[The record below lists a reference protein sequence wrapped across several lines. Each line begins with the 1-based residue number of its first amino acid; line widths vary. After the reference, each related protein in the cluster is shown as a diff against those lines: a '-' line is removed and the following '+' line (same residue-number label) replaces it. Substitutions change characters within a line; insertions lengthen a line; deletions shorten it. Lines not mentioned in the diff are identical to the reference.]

1 MTLFPTWTSPGSGD
15 SGPQF
20 GLTWTWGLSSP
31 LEPNS
36 ELLNL
41 ALPRPHPDLV
51 TLVPTYA
58 SIPPDESGPHVG
70 LTWTWHSAGPGTQLE
85 RVALF
90 PTRGH
95 VILVS
100 VVLFYASS
108 GPSDYVPH
116 LGLHGPSDCGPHPG
130 IIATWILYSTPGPH
144 FDQGPLVPFWAS
156 N

>member
-36 ELLNL
+36 ELLNH
-41 ALPRPHPDLV
+41 APPRPHPDLV
-51 TLVPTYA
+51 TLVPSYA
-58 SIPPDESGPHVG
+58 SIRPDESGPHVG
-70 LTWTWHSAGPGTQLE
+70 LHGPGTQLDLRLSWIE
-85 RVALF
+85 WLWF
-90 PTRGH
+90 PQGDH
-95 VILVS
+95 LILLT
-100 VVLFYASS
+100 VVLFYASP
-108 GPSDYVPH
+108 GPSDSVCH
-116 LGLHGPSDCGPHPG
+116 LGLHGPSDSAPHPG
-130 IIATWILYSTPGPH
+130 IIGTWIIYSTPAPH